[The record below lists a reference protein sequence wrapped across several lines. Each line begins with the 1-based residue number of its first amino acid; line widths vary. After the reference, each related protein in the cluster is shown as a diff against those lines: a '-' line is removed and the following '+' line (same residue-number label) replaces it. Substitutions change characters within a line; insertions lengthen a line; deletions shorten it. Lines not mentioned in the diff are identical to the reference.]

1 MSESLLALVKECLLP
16 SLEPLGFSVADSD
29 VSTSF
34 DDATVTLQ
42 APKLRLRVVRERSLL
57 FVDFGAVSTP
67 QNWFDSAVVID
78 YLGLS
83 AQAGF
88 HDRNARVVLAGVG
101 ALVRAFQV
109 ELETRFS
116 PSCLATTTSALTAL
130 RNARASTL
138 FGA

>member
-1 MSESLLALVKECLLP
+1 MSVPLLAVVKECLLP

-42 APKLRLRVVRERSLL
+42 APKLRLRVVRERSLH

-88 HDRNARVVLAGVG
+88 RDRNARVVLAGVG
-101 ALVRAFQV
+101 A
-109 ELETRFS
+109 
-116 PSCLATTTSALTAL
+116 
-130 RNARASTL
+130 
-138 FGA
+138 